1 MELPEPIYLL
11 ALNRGIIKGK
21 KSFALIVLAC
31 YVDKGHMREC
41 WDLMHRESHLC
52 LMRSRNAQRISKFL
66 LNCQNKRVL
75 KEIPAAGCN

>member
-11 ALNRGIIKGK
+11 ALNRVIIKGK
-21 KSFALIVLAC
+21 IHLLIVLAC

-41 WDLMHRESHLC
+41 WDLMYGESHPS
-52 LMRSRNAQRISKFL
+52 LMRSRNAQHISKFL
-66 LNCQNKRVL
+66 LNCQNKKVL